1 MSEHLRF
8 APDVLRR
15 LGEELNPNPEQ
26 GMLELVRNA
35 YDADAASCTVELV
48 DVSAIGGKLII
59 TDDGLGMTLEQLR
72 HSWLVLGHSSKSQH
86 DRTTKFDRLQ
96 VGSKG
101 LGRLAAL
108 RLGPVARLRT
118 RPAFKRGTEYTLVFD
133 WSRFD
138 DAETV
143 DLVDLKLVTG
153 KTTERHGT
161 TIEVLDLRRKFTTAE
176 VTRIARALLLLSS
189 PFEAGGSFDASLIA
203 PEYEELQRL
212 VRKGYWDQA
221 AYELHAGIDS
231 DGRAW
236 AKMID
241 HERDERVEEAAHE
254 DLRRRV
260 KDKPAYAAPEA
271 TFELSVFRV
280 EEGDGSTRGR
290 TKSVTLKALRDWLK
304 MVGGVHLY
312 HRGLRVHPYG
322 DPGHDWLEMNLRR
335 LRSPEER
342 PSTNTSVGRVL
353 VLDEDAVLQQKTDR
367 TGFIETPAFEDLRA
381 FAQDVLDWAAR
392 RRLAEAEARRLKERA
407 RARKSL
413 VGAQTRMAYAI
424 AAAPVETRKVLQRA
438 ERDVRRATTRELDAV
453 AGDLELYRTLATIG
467 TIAAV
472 TAHEATNGPNT
483 IVKMAQSVRRRA
495 RKLLGERY
503 SELEEPVDLIEGSA
517 RRIQTLVEVPRRL
530 MDRGKRRRGSQSLNV
545 VVDDTVKLLEP
556 LLEDHKVRVDRDLDA
571 SEPQYLGTVAALESV
586 LTNLV
591 INAVNALNASHG
603 PDRLIRIQTVAE
615 GETITLDVAD
625 NGPGI
630 SRTIELGEI
639 WLPGRGTT
647 ERGVGL
653 GLTIVRDIVADLDG
667 RIKASAKGELGGA
680 QFTIEIPREERDR

>member
-15 LGEELNPNPEQ
+15 LGEELNPSPEQ

-35 YDADAASCTVELV
+35 YDADAGSCTVELV
-48 DVSAIGGKLII
+48 NVSATGGQLII
-59 TDDGLGMTLEQLR
+59 TDDGLGMTIKQLR
-72 HSWLVLGHSSKSQH
+72 HSWLVLGHSSKSRH
-86 DRTTKFDRLQ
+86 ERTATFDRLQ

-118 RPAFKRGTEYTLVFD
+118 RPAVKPGTEYTLVFD
-133 WSRFD
+133 WARFD

-153 KTTERHGT
+153 KTAQSHGT
-161 TIEVLDLRRKFTTAE
+161 TIEVLDLQRKFTTAE

-189 PFEAGGSFDASLIA
+189 PFESGGSFDARLIA
-203 PEYEELQRL
+203 PEYEALEQL

-221 AYELHAGIDS
+221 AYELRAGIDS

-241 HERDERVEEAAHE
+241 HERDERIAEAEHE

-260 KDKPAYAAPEA
+260 KDKPAYTAPEA

-280 EEGDGSTRGR
+280 GGDGSTRGR
-290 TKSVTLKALRDWLK
+290 TKGVTLGALREWLK

-322 DPGHDWLEMNLRR
+322 DPGQDWLDMNLMR

-342 PSTNTSVGRVL
+342 PSTNNSVGRVL
-353 VLDEDAVLQQKTDR
+353 VLDEDAILQQKTDR
-367 TGFIETPAFEDLRA
+367 TGFIETPAFEDLRT
-381 FAQDVLDWAAR
+381 FAQDVLDWAAG
-392 RRLAEAEARRLKERA
+392 RRLDEAEARRRKERT

-413 VGAQTRMAYAI
+413 EGAQTRMALAI
-424 AAAPVETRKVLQRA
+424 AAAPAETRKVLRRA
-438 ERDVRRATTRELDAV
+438 ERDVRRATSRELDAV

-483 IVKMAQSVRRRA
+483 IIKMAKSVRRRA
-495 RKLLGERY
+495 RKLLGEHY

-530 MDRGKRRRGSQSLNV
+530 MDRGKRRRGSQSLNA
-545 VVDDTVKLLEP
+545 VVDDAVKLLEP
-556 LLEDHKVRVDRDLDA
+556 LLEEHKVTIDRDLDV

-591 INAVNALNASHG
+591 INAVNALNASTG
-603 PDRLIRIQTVAE
+603 SDRVIRIQTVAE
-615 GETITLDVAD
+615 GRSITLDVAD

-630 SRTIELGEI
+630 PRTIELEEI

-667 RIKASAKGELGGA
+667 RIKANASGELGGA
-680 QFTIEIPREERDR
+680 QFTIEIPREERDP